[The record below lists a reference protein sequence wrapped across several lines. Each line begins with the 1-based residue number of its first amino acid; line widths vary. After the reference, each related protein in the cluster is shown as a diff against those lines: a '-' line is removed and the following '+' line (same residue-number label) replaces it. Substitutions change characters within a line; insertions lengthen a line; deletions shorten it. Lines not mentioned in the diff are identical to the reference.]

1 MKFPRWLSKPDWFTI
16 VIGLFV
22 VYFVAM
28 LIVTYANPFSTTI
41 TIKEKNNYG
50 AGRYMKN
57 IVMDTTGKI
66 YTVDNMYLVGNFD
79 AISKYSGLEPG
90 KTYHV
95 SGYGITITFLQM
107 FPNITQIS
115 PA

>member
-1 MKFPRWLSKPDWFTI
+1 M
-16 VIGLFV
+16 
-22 VYFVAM
+22 
-28 LIVTYANPFSTTI
+28 VTYANPFSTTI
-41 TIKEKNNYG
+41 TVKGKTNYG

-79 AISKYSGLEPG
+79 AINDFAELELG
-90 KTYHV
+90 KSYRI
-95 SGYGITITFLQM
+95 SGYGISYPFLQM

>member
-1 MKFPRWLSKPDWFTI
+1 M
-16 VIGLFV
+16 
-22 VYFVAM
+22 
-28 LIVTYANPFSTTI
+28 VTYANPFSTTI
-41 TIKEKNNYG
+41 TVKGKTNYG

-66 YTVDNMYLVGNFD
+66 YTVDNMYLVGHFD
-79 AISKYSGLEPG
+79 AVRQFSALEPG

-95 SGYGITITFLQM
+95 SGYGISIPFLQM